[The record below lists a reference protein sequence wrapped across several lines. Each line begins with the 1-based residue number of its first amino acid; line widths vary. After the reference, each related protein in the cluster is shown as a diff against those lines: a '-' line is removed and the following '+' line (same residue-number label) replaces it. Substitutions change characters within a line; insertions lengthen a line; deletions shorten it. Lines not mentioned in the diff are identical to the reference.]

1 MPKTNRPAA
10 DTDFFVEPEGVGRF
24 RYGRKTF
31 GDRIRIR
38 AEFLRLTGGNEDD
51 LDLSTMAGL
60 VAAHKVLCVEAP
72 EGWVD
77 LEVIDAL
84 DDERGLDGKLLRLY
98 QLMVEKEGS
107 FRRVPFSSGEGVG
120 PAAGENDGVLGAPAV
135 QPVAT

>member
-1 MPKTNRPAA
+1 MPETNRPAA

-72 EGWVD
+72 VGWVD
-77 LEVIDAL
+77 LEAIDAL
-84 DDERGLDGKLLRLY
+84 EDEQGLDKKLLRLY
-98 QLMVEKEGS
+98 QLVVDKEGS
-107 FRRVPFSSGEGVG
+107 FRRGPIARVEAEGSG
-120 PAAGENDGVLGAPAV
+120 AGENDGVLGAPAV

>member
-1 MPKTNRPAA
+1 MPQTKRPAS
-10 DTDFFVEPEGVGRF
+10 DTDFFIDLAGVGRF

-31 GDRIRIR
+31 GDRIGIR

-84 DDERGLDGKLLRLY
+84 EDEPGLDKKLLGLY
-98 QLMVEKEGS
+98 QLVVEKEGS
-107 FRRVPFSSGEGVG
+107 FRRVPISRVESEGPGAV
-120 PAAGENDGVLGAPAV
+120 ENEIDRKSVV
-135 QPVAT
+135 